1 MIDEKIFPFLA
12 EKEHVI
18 SLVGG
23 GGKTTLM
30 YNLAAHCARKGWRVL
45 AATTTHIMQP
55 PGGVWAQTDA
65 ELFRLWKC
73 GSYAVAGTAAHGGKL
88 TAPPQAQLE
97 RWMALADIVLIEA
110 DGAKRMPCKAP
121 AAHEPVLLPQCD
133 IVLAVAGVSALGES
147 LEKGCFRAELAQQ
160 ILRVPGN
167 AVLTPTLLAKL
178 LVSESGGKKA
188 VGERSFYAVLNQV
201 DTEEQ
206 AVLARQTADILKK
219 RYSVPCILTHFEKG
233 ERA

>member
-1 MIDEKIFPFLA
+1 MK
-12 EKEHVI
+12 
-18 SLVGG
+18 
-23 GGKTTLM
+23 
-30 YNLAAHCARKGWRVL
+30 
-45 AATTTHIMQP
+45 
-55 PGGVWAQTDA
+55 
-65 ELFRLWKC
+65 
-73 GSYAVAGTAAHGGKL
+73 
-88 TAPPQAQLE
+88 
-97 RWMALADIVLIEA
+97 LADIVLIEA
-110 DGAKRMPCKAP
+110 DGSRRMPCKAP

-147 LEKGCFRAELAQQ
+147 LEKECFRAELAQQ

-206 AVLARQTADILKK
+206 AALARQTADILKK

>member
-1 MIDEKIFPFLA
+1 
-12 EKEHVI
+12 
-18 SLVGG
+18 
-23 GGKTTLM
+23 M
-30 YNLAAHCARKGWRVL
+30 YNLAANCARKGWQVL

-97 RWMALADIVLIEA
+97 RWMTLADIVLIEA

-133 IVLAVAGVSALGES
+133 TVLAVAGLSALRHPLREV
-147 LEKGCFRAELAQQ
+147 CFRAELAAE
-160 ILRVPGN
+160 LLCVPQD
-167 AVLTPTLLAKL
+167 AQLTPELLAKL
-178 LVSESGGKKA
+178 LASEAGGRKA
-188 VGERSFYAVLNQV
+188 VGDRSFYVVLNQV
-201 DTEEQ
+201 DTKEQ
-206 AVLARQTADILKK
+206 AALARQVADILKK
-219 RYSVPCILTHFEKG
+219 IYRISCATSHFEKG

>member
-1 MIDEKIFPFLA
+1 
-12 EKEHVI
+12 
-18 SLVGG
+18 
-23 GGKTTLM
+23 
-30 YNLAAHCARKGWRVL
+30 
-45 AATTTHIMQP
+45 MQ
-55 PGGVWAQTDA
+55 
-65 ELFRLWKC
+65 
-73 GSYAVAGTAAHGGKL
+73 
-88 TAPPQAQLE
+88 
-97 RWMALADIVLIEA
+97 LADIVLIEA
-110 DGAKRMPCKAP
+110 DGSRRMPCKAS

-160 ILRVPGN
+160 ILRVPEN

-188 VGERSFYAVLNQV
+188 VGARSFYAVLNQV

-219 RYSVPCILTHFEKG
+219 RYGVPCILTHFEKG